1 MTIGSIEGV
10 VAAHVKSVRFTQVV
24 ITPKSGP
31 AFDLTQAR
39 EVVIRGAQAPAGTDV
54 FLKLAGAGSGGV
66 RIEASDLAGARQ
78 KILLVDGAP
87 ADAVELH

>member
-1 MTIGSIEGV
+1 MRIGSTKGV

-39 EVVIRGAQAPAGTDV
+39 EVVIRGTQAPAGTDV
-54 FLKLAGAGSGGV
+54 LLKTRRSGVGWGGA
-66 RIEASDLAGARQ
+66 
-78 KILLVDGAP
+78 
-87 ADAVELH
+87 H